1 MARAD
6 IEVKRNDRRPYLDS
20 TLTDAN
26 GAVDLSGATVKF
38 FMVDADDNTVIDQ
51 TSTGSLVTIQSATAG
66 TVRYQWAAADTS
78 TGGRFRAEWQ
88 VTFGDGTQAT
98 FPNTEYLT
106 VRILADLDS
115 T

>member
-1 MARAD
+1 MAYAD
-6 IEVKRNDRRPYLDS
+6 IEIKRNDRRPYLDS

-38 FMVDADDNTVIDQ
+38 FMVDSAGATVVSQ
-51 TSTGSLVTIQSATAG
+51 TSTGTLVTIQSATAG
-66 TVRYQWAAADTS
+66 TVRYAWAAADTS
-78 TGGRFRAEWQ
+78 TAGTFKGEWQ

-106 VRILADLDS
+106 IRIFEDLDS